1 MVDEEIKKAI
11 DDANRKFSEGFLKG
25 DASIT
30 LSGYVE
36 DSILFPPDADF
47 VLGKEA
53 IEKFW
58 RGVMSSGVRE
68 ANLTTL
74 DLLGDD
80 ECVQER
86 GTGLLKIQSKDGN
99 IAEQK
104 IKYVVVWRRIANDWR
119 NLWDIWNKIP

>member
-1 MVDEEIKKAI
+1 MVDEETKKAI
-11 DDANRKFSEGFLKG
+11 DEANRKFSEGFLKG

-30 LSGYVE
+30 SSIYGE
-36 DSILFPPDADF
+36 DSIVFPPNEGF
-47 VLGKEA
+47 VRGKDA

-58 RGVMSSGVRE
+58 RGVMSSGVKE

-74 DLLGDD
+74 DLLGDG
-80 ECVQER
+80 EYAQER

-104 IKYVVVWRRIANDWR
+104 IKYVVIWKRVANEWK
-119 NLWDIWNKIP
+119 NLWDIWNGTS

>member
-1 MVDEEIKKAI
+1 MVDEETRKAI
-11 DDANRKFSEGFLKG
+11 DDANRKFSEGFLKV

-30 LSGYVE
+30 SSGYGE
-36 DSILFPPDADF
+36 DSIVFPPDEQF
-47 VLGKEA
+47 VHGKEA

-58 RGVMSSGVRE
+58 RGVMSSGVKE

-74 DLLGDD
+74 NLLGDG
-80 ECVQER
+80 EYVQER

-104 IKYVVVWRRIANDWR
+104 IKYVVIWRRSANEWK
-119 NLWDIWNKIP
+119 NLWDIWNGVP